1 MRGAQAATAVRR
13 STRDR
18 VVPCAPMKA
27 ASAVALAAL
36 AAAACNPSSDA
47 ADAGAASASSRP
59 AASTISSSAGS
70 ASGGPSPTGAL
81 DRGAWNQKAARLNL
95 PVYWVGDK
103 NADGRA
109 QPDEVRG
116 LLFYP
121 SEPNVAEMIP
131 RVAAPADKLEV
142 AAEEAER
149 RRLVG
154 EDLDQGRV
162 TLVESKLGG
171 LGDEDK
177 ALVRRLLVVARK
189 VDELYSIQTGMA
201 AIAAKVPKDDAASQ
215 SLFRRN
221 WGARCMAPKTEKNA
235 ACSAI
240 PGAPKRVVDV
250 YPAEMQADEKFCE
263 ALEKDP
269 ASKKLLDPFVVVRKK
284 GEALA
289 PVPYTEAYKEQMAAI
304 AADLRAAADG
314 IASPS
319 EAALKAYLT
328 AAAKSFGDNDWRPA
342 DEAWAKMNAKNS
354 KFYLRVGPD
363 ETYWEPC
370 NQKAGFHFTF
380 ARINPDSL
388 EWQNKLTPVQQD
400 MEKEL
405 ATLIGAPYQARK
417 VSFHLPDFIDI
428 VWNAGDDRNPTG
440 ATIGQSLPNWGPVA
454 NEGRGRTVAMT
465 NLYAD
470 PDSLETR
477 RRQAESLL
485 TKESLAAYADTST
498 AGFLATIL
506 HEAAHNLGPAHE
518 YRYQGKKDSE
528 AFGGQLSSM
537 LEELKAQ
544 SAALWYVEFARKRD
558 LISAELA
565 RQTYVDSI
573 VWALGHISRGM
584 TTATGGR
591 QPYSQ
596 LAAIQVGFL
605 VDEGAITFDPRAP
618 AANGTDQGAFSLH
631 LEKFPAA
638 VEKLMKVVGSIKAS
652 NDKAGAE
659 ALATKYVDGPTVPH
673 KLITERELRYPK
685 ASFVYALEL

>member
-1 MRGAQAATAVRR
+1 MAAFA
-13 STRDR
+13 
-18 VVPCAPMKA
+18 
-27 ASAVALAAL
+27 
-36 AAAACNPSSDA
+36 
-47 ADAGAASASSRP
+47 
-59 AASTISSSAGS
+59 
-70 ASGGPSPTGAL
+70 
-81 DRGAWNQKAARLNL
+81 
-95 PVYWVGDK
+95 
-103 NADGRA
+103 
-109 QPDEVRG
+109 
-116 LLFYP
+116 
-121 SEPNVAEMIP
+121 
-131 RVAAPADKLEV
+131 
-142 AAEEAER
+142 
-149 RRLVG
+149 
-154 EDLDQGRV
+154 GRV
-162 TLVESKLGG
+162 L
-171 LGDEDK
+171 
-177 ALVRRLLVVARK
+177 
-189 VDELYSIQTGMA
+189 Q
-201 AIAAKVPKDDAASQ
+201 DDPASQ

-221 WGARCMAPKTEKNA
+221 WGSRCLAPKTEKNA

-250 YPAEMQADEKFCE
+250 YPAEMQADAKFCE
-263 ALEKDP
+263 ALEKEP

-284 GEALA
+284 GDALE
-289 PVPYTEAYKEQMAAI
+289 PVPYTEAYKEQMTAI
-304 AADLRAAADG
+304 ATELRAAADG
-314 IASPS
+314 IASPG
-319 EAALKAYLT
+319 EAALKAYLA

-388 EWQNKLTPVQQD
+388 EWQNKLTPVQED

-428 VWNAGDDRNPTG
+428 VWNAGDDRSPTG

-465 NLYAD
+465 NLYGD

-485 TKESLAAYADTST
+485 TKESLTAYAGSNK

-506 HEAAHNLGPAHE
+506 HEATHNLGPSHE

-544 SAALWYVEFARKRD
+544 CGALWYVEFARKRD
-558 LISAELA
+558 LLSAELA
-565 RQTYVDSI
+565 KQTYVDSI
-573 VWALGHISRGM
+573 VWALGHISQGM

-605 VDEGAITFDPRAP
+605 MDEGAITFDPQAP
-618 AANGTDQGAFSLH
+618 AANGTDKGAFSLH

-638 VEKLMKVVGSIKAS
+638 VEKMMKLVGAIKAS

>member
-1 MRGAQAATAVRR
+1 
-13 STRDR
+13 
-18 VVPCAPMKA
+18 MKA
-27 ASAVALAAL
+27 APAVALAL
-36 AAAACNPSSDA
+36 LAAACNPGADA
-47 ADAGAASASSRP
+47 ADAGPAPGSPRSSGS
-59 AASTISSSAGS
+59 ASTISSAA
-70 ASGGPSPTGAL
+70 ASGGPSATGAL

-95 PVYWVGDK
+95 PIYWVADK
-103 NADGRA
+103 NGNGRA
-109 QPDEVRG
+109 EAEEVRG
-116 LLFYP
+116 LQFYP
-121 SEPNVAEMIP
+121 SEPNVSEMIA
-131 RVAAPADKLEV
+131 RVAAPAVDPSKL
-142 AAEEAER
+142 APEEAER

-162 TLVESKLGG
+162 TLLESKLGG
-171 LGDEDK
+171 LAEEDK
-177 ALVRRLLVVARK
+177 ALVRRLLTVAK
-189 VDELYSIQTGMA
+189 KIDELYSIQTGMA
-201 AIAAKVPKDDAASQ
+201 AVADRVPKDDPASQ

-221 WGARCMAPKTEKNA
+221 WGSRCLAPKTEKNP

-250 YPAEMQADEKFCE
+250 YPPEMQADPKFCE
-263 ALEKDP
+263 ALEKEP
-269 ASKKLLDPFVVVRKK
+269 AAKKLLDPFVVVRRK
-284 GEALA
+284 GEALEA
-289 PVPYTEAYKEQMAAI
+289 VPYTEAYKEQMTAI
-304 AADLRAAADG
+304 ATELRAAADG

-319 EAALKAYLT
+319 EASLKAYLA

-342 DEAWAKMNAKNS
+342 DEAWAKMNAKSS
-354 KFYLRVGPD
+354 KFYVRVGPD

-370 NQKAGFHFTF
+370 SQKAGFHFTF
-380 ARINPDSL
+380 ARINLDSL
-388 EWQNKLTPVQQD
+388 EWQNKLTPVQED

-417 VSFHLPDFIDI
+417 VTFRLPDFIDI
-428 VWNAGDDRNPTG
+428 VWNAGDGRTPTG

-465 NLYAD
+465 NLYGD

-485 TKESLAAYADTST
+485 TKESLSAYAGTGT

-506 HEAAHNLGPAHE
+506 HEASHNLGPSHE

-544 SAALWYVEFARKRD
+544 SGGLFFVEFARKRD
-558 LISAELA
+558 LITAELA
-565 RQTYVDSI
+565 KQTYVDSI
-573 VWALGHISRGM
+573 VWALGHIAQGM

-596 LAAIQVGFL
+596 LAAIQLGFL
-605 VDEGAITFDPRAP
+605 MDEGAITFDPQAP
-618 AANGTDQGAFSLH
+618 AANGSDRGAFSLH

-638 VEKLMKVVGSIKAS
+638 VEKLMKVVGAIKAS
-652 NDKAGAE
+652 NDKAAAE

-685 ASFVYALEL
+685 ASFVYAIEL